1 MHLSHLS
8 YFYCRGSR
16 CPDAKY
22 CLREGNRLSPLRFFA
37 FYIFFT
43 DRIRTCPKHK
53 NETAERQRNAMTS
66 NNGSN
71 IEMQSPTL
79 RREPND
85 NISEQVGEPSVKK
98 GANGSRGNIFRSKE
112 PLKIEFVVDNVHLV
126 DRISRVLFPLVY
138 LLFAVSYWITWH
150 AE

>member
-1 MHLSHLS
+1 MKPRS
-8 YFYCRGSR
+8 
-16 CPDAKY
+16 D
-22 CLREGNRLSPLRFFA
+22 
-37 FYIFFT
+37 T
-43 DRIRTCPKHK
+43 
-53 NETAERQRNAMTS
+53 RNAMTS

-138 LLFAVSYWITWH
+138 CLFAVSYWITWH